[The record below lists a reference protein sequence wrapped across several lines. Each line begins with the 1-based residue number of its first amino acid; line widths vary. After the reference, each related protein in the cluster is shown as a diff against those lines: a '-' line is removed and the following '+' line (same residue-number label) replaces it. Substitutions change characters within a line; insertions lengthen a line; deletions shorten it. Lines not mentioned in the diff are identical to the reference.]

1 MQTYLLSKLHAV
13 SAIGQSAVPK
23 VPSVV
28 TLHRRREKARLTS
41 RTDEPTALKRLLERR
56 STSLIAEI
64 VLPVLI
70 VQGPGEW

>member
-1 MQTYLLSKLHAV
+1 MQTHLLSELHAV

-23 VPSVV
+23 VPSAV

-41 RTDEPTALKRLLERR
+41 RTDEPSALQRLLER
-56 STSLIAEI
+56 

-70 VQGPGEW
+70 VQGPGEWKRSCS